1 MMDSS
6 SGKEPVKLL
15 ALGGLSHSLAYILS
29 ITCNILVRR
38 RRHSWALRAA
48 HNQTNHAQDYGRRE
62 RETKAGWQTA
72 SYLSAQAV
80 RLV

>member
-6 SGKEPVKLL
+6 SGKGPLKLL
-15 ALGGLSHSLAYILS
+15 ALGELSHSLAYIVF
-29 ITCNILVRR
+29 ITCNILDRR
-38 RRHSWALRAA
+38 RRHSWAFRAA
-48 HNQTNHAQDYGRRE
+48 HSQTNYAQDHGRRE

-80 RLV
+80 